1 MRKSASY
8 QTGDQALVR
17 QINLSLIMNILRTDA
32 PISRASLS
40 QRTKLNKTTVSDLIN
55 ELNEH
60 GFVRELGMHSSGTG
74 RPATLLTLNPA
85 AGYIVSC
92 EIAVG
97 YLEVLATDFG
107 PNVIWQVREVT
118 PADGNQQTILEHM
131 LALLHQAVEKGKPA
145 SGKLLGIA
153 VGVPGMVD
161 YATGT
166 LLFAPNLKWR
176 NVPLLA
182 LLEEQGFGAPI
193 FVDNEANM
201 AALGEHYFGAAQGY
215 NEILYLSGNIG
226 LGGGFLRNGQVIR
239 GANGVA
245 AEYGHMTVDPQGE
258 LCNCGNYGC
267 WETLVSQS
275 GLYKKI
281 ITAIQAGETSLLTK
295 QVQAHPENL
304 SVEMIV
310 EAAQAGDSLALRSLE
325 GIGHSLGIG
334 IASLLNALNPE
345 IVVLGGLLSIASEF
359 LFPVVNAEIQKRALP
374 WNREFVTVVRAA
386 HGSDAAVKGG
396 IAIVYQSVLSQTP
409 AVGLLDR

>member
-118 PADGNQQTILEHM
+118 PADENQQTILEHM

-153 VGVPGMVD
+153 MGVPGMVD

-182 LLEEQGFGAPI
+182 LLEQENFGAPI

-201 AALGEHYFGAAQGY
+201 AALGEHYFGVAQSY
-215 NEILYLSGNIG
+215 NEILYLSGNVG
-226 LGGGFLRNGQVIR
+226 LGGGLLRDGHLWR

-245 AEYGHMTVDPQGE
+245 AEFGHMTMDPQGE

-267 WETLVSQS
+267 WETQVSQNS
-275 GLYKKI
+275 LFNYI
-281 ITAIQAGETSLLTK
+281 IHAIKNGEISILDGQIRNHWEDIT
-295 QVQAHPENL
+295 
-304 SVEMIV
+304 VEMIV
-310 EAAQAGDSLALRSLE
+310 VAAQAGDHLAIRSLE
-325 GIGHSLGIG
+325 NIGRSLGIG
-334 IASLLNALNPE
+334 VASLLNALNPE
-345 IVVLGGLLSIASEF
+345 IVVLGGMLSVASEF
-359 LFPVVNAEIQKRALP
+359 LFPMVNDEIQKRALP
-374 WNREFVTVVRAA
+374 WNRETIKVAPAA
-386 HGSDAAVKGG
+386 HGLDAAVKGG
-396 IAIVYQSVLSQTP
+396 IATVYQSVLSQTKFLEQIN
-409 AVGLLDR
+409 G

>member
-1 MRKSASY
+1 MRKQERY

-17 QINLSLIMNILRTDA
+17 QINLSLIMHILRTQS
-32 PISRASLS
+32 PISRAGLS
-40 QRTKLNKTTVSDLIN
+40 QKTQLNKTTVSDLVN
-55 ELNEH
+55 ELNER
-60 GFVRELGMHSSGTG
+60 GFVSELGTKSSGTG
-74 RPATLLTLNPA
+74 RPATLLTLNPS
-85 AGYIVSC
+85 AGCIISC
-92 EIAVG
+92 EIAVD
-97 YLEVLATDFG
+97 YLEVLVTDFA
-107 PNVIWQVREVT
+107 PKVIWQIKEPTLPGTSQSAIIERT
-118 PADGNQQTILEHM
+118 
-131 LALLHQAVEKGKPA
+131 LALLHQAIEKSLPLA
-145 SGKLLGIA
+145 NHLLGIA
-153 VGVPGMVD
+153 VGVPGLVD
-161 YATGT
+161 HSTGT
-166 LLFAPNLKWR
+166 ILFAPNLGWR
-176 NVPLLA
+176 NVPLLTI
-182 LLEEQGFGAPI
+182 LEQENFGVPI

-281 ITAIQAGETSLLTK
+281 ITAIQAGETSLLAK
-295 QVQAHPENL
+295 QVQDHPENL

-345 IVVLGGLLSIASEF
+345 IVVLGGLLSVASEF